1 LSFLNELKRRNVLR
15 VGAAYIVSSWLLIQV
30 AETIFPLF
38 GYGDTPAR
46 LVVIVLAIA
55 FIPSLIFAWVFEIT
69 PEGLKRDA
77 DVVRE
82 HSIAH
87 VTGKKLD
94 RIILV
99 VLACALAYFAF
110 DKFVLDPAR
119 DQSKIET
126 ARQEGRTEAFVESY
140 GDKSIAVLPF
150 VNMSDD
156 AGNEYFSD
164 GISEELLNLLS
175 KIPEMRVISRS
186 SAFSFKG
193 KKIDIPT
200 IATQL
205 NVAYILEGSV
215 RKAGNQIRIT
225 AQLIEARSDTHLWSE
240 TYDREL
246 VNIFKVQD
254 DISAA
259 IIGALKERLGL
270 ESEAVFLEIAAVNIE
285 AHDAYLRGRHL
296 IIQRTRA
303 TAEGAV
309 KELEKAI
316 VLDPDYAL
324 AHAELAMA
332 TLLSGRYADLTDPEA
347 ITKATPHV
355 ERSLVLDPNLAEAH
369 AARGL
374 TFSMQGELE
383 EALTQYERALQI
395 NPNYS
400 TVHLWMGQLLADLGR
415 YEEANAMMESALRL
429 DPVSMVAIINY
440 VVSLTRQNRL
450 DGAER
455 ELEKLASIA
464 PAWYARNRGFLTS
477 VGGKWAN
484 EALGILDGLK
494 ILPEARLFR
503 FWLPWSLAVL
513 GLEEEVLAVSDNP
526 FPNSLLYLGKPG
538 DAVTGAEAHLSEN
551 PTSMYVRRN
560 LGLAL
565 AAVGDYIRAR
575 PLLEE
580 MWRQS
585 GGRVTH
591 EGLFRLHEA
600 AALTAIRRDAG
611 GEIGVG
617 ELLVAIR
624 DNVRR
629 YHEADFTGNLM
640 TLNADFDEGLAAFLA
655 GEREKGLALIAKAAE
670 EGYFILPKVAYL
682 KTLYDDPGFAPI
694 LANQVVRQAR
704 ERKRFLDIV
713 CNDNPYV
720 DVWQPAEGTCEQ
732 FAMEGGN

>member
-1 LSFLNELKRRNVLR
+1 MSFLNELKRRNVLR
-15 VGAAYIVSSWLLIQV
+15 VGVAYVVGSWLLIQV

-38 GYGDTPAR
+38 GFGDTPAR

-55 FIPSLIFAWVFEIT
+55 FIPSMVLSWVFEIT

-77 DVVRE
+77 DVDRE
-82 HSIAH
+82 QSITH

-99 VLACALAYFAF
+99 VLALALGYFAF
-110 DKFVLDPAR
+110 DKFVLDPAK
-119 DQSKIET
+119 DQTKIET
-126 ARQEGRTEAFVESY
+126 ARQEGRTEAFVQSY

-193 KKIDIPT
+193 KDIDIPT

-215 RKAGNQIRIT
+215 RKAGNQVRIT

-246 VNIFKVQD
+246 VQIFKVQD
-254 DISAA
+254 EISVA
-259 IIGALKERLGL
+259 IIAALKERLGL
-270 ESEAVFLEIAAVNIE
+270 EFEAVSLEIAAVNTE

-296 IIQRTRA
+296 IVQRTKA
-303 TAEGAV
+303 TVEGAV
-309 KELEKAI
+309 KEFEKAI
-316 VLDPDYAL
+316 ALDPDYAL

-332 TLLSGRYADLTDPEA
+332 TLLSSIYGDLTDPEA
-347 ITKATPHV
+347 ISKATPHI
-355 ERSLVLDPNLAEAH
+355 ERSLALDPNLAQAH
-369 AARGL
+369 AAKGFLFRR
-374 TFSMQGELE
+374 QREYE
-383 EALTQYERALQI
+383 EALTHFERATQI

-400 TVHLWMGQLLADLGR
+400 MVHTWMALLLGELGR
-415 YEEANAMMESALRL
+415 YKEANPIFESALRL
-429 DPVSMVAIINY
+429 DPVSMVAIINL
-440 VVSLTRQNRL
+440 VASLTRQNRL
-450 DGAER
+450 DDAER

-464 PAWYARNRGFLTS
+464 PAWYARYQGLLTS

-484 EALGILDGLK
+484 ELLGILDFLQ
-494 ILPEARLFR
+494 INPEGGTFLS
-503 FWLPWSLAVL
+503 WLLAVL
-513 GLEEEVLAVSDNP
+513 GLEKEVLADSENLSPYELIV
-526 FPNSLLYLGKPG
+526 LGKPR
-538 DAVTGAEAHLSEN
+538 DAVTTAEARLSEN
-551 PTSMYVRRN
+551 PASIRARCD

-565 AAVGDYIRAR
+565 AAAGDYIRAR

-580 MWRQS
+580 ARRKS
-585 GGRVTH
+585 SGRVTYD
-591 EGLFRLHEA
+591 GLFRIDEA
-600 AALTAIRRDAG
+600 AALIAISRDAG
-611 GEIGVG
+611 EETGVS

-629 YHEADFTGNLM
+629 YHEADWTGTLLE
-640 TLNADFDEGLAAFLA
+640 LNADFDEGLAAFLA

-682 KTLYDDPGFAPI
+682 QTLYNDPGFIPI
-694 LANQVVRQAR
+694 LANQEARQAR
-704 ERKRFLDIV
+704 ERKIFLDIV
-713 CNDNPYV
+713 CTDNPYV
-720 DVWQPAEGTCEQ
+720 DVWQPAEGTCERY
-732 FAMEGGN
+732 AAEGVD